1 MPLQSNRTPIP
12 ENYLSTF
19 VKNNI
24 THQFDMRYSNV
35 VIQNE
40 DLINPFFSSKPIGWC
55 SCSQYFN
62 PNLFRIENSNDQLM
76 VVCSDCLGLIVY
88 SHIQIISLVL
98 MVSIKNLNKISRLQ
112 KWRRSC
118 ETSTRAQRQ
127 TISAVNYLNALAPAP
142 FRWAR
147 RRNRLHH
154 RNISINTNA
163 PPSTHREDMGYET
176 RPTVS
181 YTETSRDIS
190 QW

>member
-127 TISAVNYLNALAPAP
+127 TISAVNYLNALAPA
-142 FRWAR
+142 R
-147 RRNRLHH
+147 RRTRQHNRLRPH
-154 RNISINTNA
+154 NTLI
-163 PPSTHREDMGYET
+163 RGDMGYET
-176 RPTVS
+176 RPTVG

-190 QW
+190 EW